1 MQRLQKY
8 LANTLNFGPPP
19 EWVKCKRS
27 SHCSYLKP
35 PTLLLVTSVCF
46 FSYLENCSIFGRK
59 FQVTDLFKGVA
70 GFYSEWRDPF
80 LWPSFYLMSPDL
92 FIFDPTIFIVSKVF
106 FQVTR
111 LRNHFPLTFLQ
122 RYIWPN
128 FYSEWPNFLNCE
140 SVFFKLSVFFNDRSS
155 FGPQLRK
162 SGHSK

>member
-19 EWVKCKRS
+19 EWVKCKIS

-46 FSYLENCSIFGRK
+46 FSYLENCSIFGMEENFRSP
-59 FQVTDLFKGVA
+59 T
-70 GFYSEWRDPF
+70 F
-80 LWPSFYLMSPDL
+80 LRVWLVFIQSDATLSCYLVFIECHPT
-92 FIFDPTIFIVSKVF
+92 FIFDPTIFIVYCDKGF

-122 RYIWPN
+122 RYI
-128 FYSEWPNFLNCE
+128 
-140 SVFFKLSVFFNDRSS
+140 
-155 FGPQLRK
+155 
-162 SGHSK
+162 